1 MKKFYKGKKVLITGG
16 TGLIGTQLTRILV
29 NYGCKVS
36 VVSLDKPK
44 SLDKRVKFFR
54 KDLRYLENC
63 LEVCNNIDYVFH
75 LAGIK
80 GSPKMTVQKPASF
93 MTPTLLFSI
102 NMMEAARRKK
112 IKRYLLTSSIGVY
125 APSSKLY
132 EDSVWKTYPSKHDYI
147 PGWTKR
153 ICELQAEAFKIEYNF
168 KNICI
173 VRPANVYGPYDNFDK
188 NNSMVIPAL
197 INKALNSKKYLDVW
211 GDGSAIRDFV
221 FSEDVAKG
229 MALALSKGIYY
240 PINLGSGAGVKIKII
255 AETIAKLVPN
265 GPLTIRWDKSKPTGD
280 KIRLMSIKKAK
291 NIGYKQTTDIVE
303 GIKKTID
310 WYVSS
315 KKFERYNAF
324 TEKV

>member
-1 MKKFYKGKKVLITGG
+1 MKKFYKDKKVLITGG

-29 NYGCKVS
+29 DYGCKVS

-44 SLDKRVKFFR
+44 SLDKRVKFFQ

-324 TEKV
+324 TEKN

>member
-44 SLDKRVKFFR
+44 SLDKRVKFFQ

-112 IKRYLLTSSIGVY
+112 
-125 APSSKLY
+125 
-132 EDSVWKTYPSKHDYI
+132 
-147 PGWTKR
+147 
-153 ICELQAEAFKIEYNF
+153 
-168 KNICI
+168 
-173 VRPANVYGPYDNFDK
+173 
-188 NNSMVIPAL
+188 
-197 INKALNSKKYLDVW
+197 
-211 GDGSAIRDFV
+211 
-221 FSEDVAKG
+221 
-229 MALALSKGIYY
+229 
-240 PINLGSGAGVKIKII
+240 
-255 AETIAKLVPN
+255 
-265 GPLTIRWDKSKPTGD
+265 
-280 KIRLMSIKKAK
+280 
-291 NIGYKQTTDIVE
+291 
-303 GIKKTID
+303 
-310 WYVSS
+310 
-315 KKFERYNAF
+315 
-324 TEKV
+324 

>member
-1 MKKFYKGKKVLITGG
+1 MKKFYKDKKVLITGG

-29 NYGCKVS
+29 DYGCKVS

-324 TEKV
+324 TEKN

>member
-1 MKKFYKGKKVLITGG
+1 
-16 TGLIGTQLTRILV
+16 
-29 NYGCKVS
+29 
-36 VVSLDKPK
+36 
-44 SLDKRVKFFR
+44 
-54 KDLRYLENC
+54 
-63 LEVCNNIDYVFH
+63 
-75 LAGIK
+75 
-80 GSPKMTVQKPASF
+80 
-93 MTPTLLFSI
+93 
-102 NMMEAARRKK
+102 MMEAARRKK

-324 TEKV
+324 TEKN